1 MRKVVAAAGARA
13 TASTDGANDGL
24 RTDDHSGDPD
34 SGTTTTPT
42 IATRDS
48 CGPIYNRRAQGAH

>member
-1 MRKVVAAAGARA
+1 MAAAGARA
-13 TASTDGANDGL
+13 TASPDGANDGL

-34 SGTTTTPT
+34 SGTTTTST

-48 CGPIYNRRAQGAH
+48 CGPIYNRGAQGAH